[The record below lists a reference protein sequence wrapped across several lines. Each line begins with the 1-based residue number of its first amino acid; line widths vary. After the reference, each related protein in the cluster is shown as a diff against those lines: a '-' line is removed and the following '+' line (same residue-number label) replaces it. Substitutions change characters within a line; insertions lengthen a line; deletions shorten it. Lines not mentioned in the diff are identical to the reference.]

1 MTKFEAITAM
11 KSGQKVRHR
20 YFSPEEW
27 VTIENGYYLFEDGV
41 RCLPTLFWMDRQG
54 EMFDNDWEIYK
65 N

>member
-1 MTKFEAITAM
+1 MTKFEAIAAM
-11 KSGQKVRHR
+11 KTGQKVRHK

-27 VTIENGYYLFEDGV
+27 VTIENGDYLFEDGV
-41 RCLPTLFWMDRQG
+41 RCSPTLFWMDRQG